1 MLTKA
6 EEGLWITAH
15 SAAFI
20 PVLYIIQFVGKL
32 LDVLFKS
39 SAKIGEAISL

>member
-15 SAAFI
+15 PAAFI
-20 PVLYIIQFVGKL
+20 PLLCIIQFVSKL
-32 LDVLFKS
+32 LDVLSKS